1 MLTTTPK
8 RNRASKGNRIDAVLD
23 CLRNAQAPR
32 ELQRHDP
39 AADGGMRLNL
49 RRTTKSQ

>member
-8 RNRASKGNRIDAVLD
+8 RNRASKRNRIDAVLD

-32 ELQRHDP
+32 ELQRRDF
-39 AADGGMRLNL
+39 AAGGGKRLNL
-49 RRTTKSQ
+49 